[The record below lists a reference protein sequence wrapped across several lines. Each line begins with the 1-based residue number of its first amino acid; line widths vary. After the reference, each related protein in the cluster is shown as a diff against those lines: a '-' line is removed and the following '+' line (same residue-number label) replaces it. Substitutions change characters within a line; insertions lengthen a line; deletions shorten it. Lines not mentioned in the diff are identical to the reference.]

1 MQNYLLL
8 KETEEI
14 TELSKQL
21 GFSSCKFLGTIKGET
36 KKQLLKETNSAK
48 GVKTYKPL
56 SEDLLRF
63 ALEKTTV
70 DIIYGMENIN
80 YKDSMH
86 YVRGGLD
93 QVTCKIAAERG
104 KTIAFSFSEILNSSK
119 RGQLLAR
126 MRLNI
131 KLCQKYK
138 VNIIFGNFSSSE
150 KEMRSKEDLQAFLRM
165 LSKEK

>member
-1 MQNYLLL
+1 MENYLLL
-8 KETEEI
+8 SESAEI
-14 TELSKQL
+14 NNLSRQL

-48 GVKTYKPL
+48 GIKIYKPL
-56 SEDLLRF
+56 NEDLLRF

-70 DIIYGMENIN
+70 DIIYGMEDIN
-80 YKDSMH
+80 YKDSLH

-93 QVTCKIAAERG
+93 QITCKIAASRG
-104 KTIAFSFSEILNSSK
+104 KTVAFSFSEILNTK
-119 RGQLLAR
+119 NRGRLLAR

-138 VNIIFGNFSSSE
+138 VNMIFGNFSSAV
-150 KEMRSKEDLQAFLRM
+150 KEMRSKEDLQVFLRI